1 MKNQGIRVRQTD
13 SRAVRQ
19 KKESGAIAM
28 AWGSEKMVPGITLPG
43 KPKKKIR
50 KTWFSKGVS
59 LCFGMLYNAENG
71 HPCQPKPV
79 GCKMQTTQRHR
90 KSGGS
95 VKSFIGEGRG
105 RSKRE
110 GVKTI
115 IMYSMQLNCSNF

>member
-1 MKNQGIRVRQTD
+1 MKNQGIQVRQTD

-19 KKESGAIAM
+19 KKESSAIAM
-28 AWGSEKMVPGITLPG
+28 AGESEKVVPGITLPG
-43 KPKKKIR
+43 KPNKKIQKSFPR
-50 KTWFSKGVS
+50 RGC

-110 GVKTI
+110 GVI
-115 IMYSMQLNCSNF
+115 IPLLCIQFS